1 MSLSRFF
8 RRKYWDAQR
17 AAELESYLE
26 IETDRN
32 IQAGMTNE
40 DARAAARRK
49 LGNMTTIREAIYE
62 MNSISVLDTL
72 WRDLRFTYRTLCK
85 RPGFTAIVILSLAL
99 GIGAN
104 TAIFSLVDAL
114 LFRPV
119 PVPDAGGL
127 IAIDTAASRLTQFG
141 NSSYLDYVDFCKR
154 SRSFKGLTVYQQV
167 SAGMNPAGAVPDAKP
182 QIVYGLLVSGNF
194 FSTLDVQPIV
204 GRAFLPEED
213 RVPGKNPVAV
223 ISYALWK
230 RVFASDPNISG
241 KEIKL
246 SGHSFTIVGVAPQS
260 FTGPDIYYRPDIYV
274 PTMMSAMVIPDGG
287 EILTERTWRGFNILG
302 RLKPGVTVAQAQ
314 AEMNVIM
321 RDLGREHPES
331 NKDTVAFVRTEMA
344 RRRADNDALLLPGL
358 LMGLV
363 ILVLLMAC
371 ANVAS
376 LMMAKAT
383 SRLREIS
390 TQLAI
395 GASRGALIRQFLT
408 ESAVLAALGCAG
420 GVLLGGACIRAFTAM
435 VPFSSQD
442 GPEFRL
448 DSRVLVY
455 AALAS
460 LAAVFVFGLMP
471 AFTAVRDAWSA
482 INTRTSVSASRSF
495 SAVARRVLICS
506 QVALSAVLLITGG
519 LFLKAFVRAQSVDL
533 GFNPSHLLLVTVD
546 PSLRG
551 YSNEQ
556 ATRFYQQLLPQLAGL
571 QGVRSVSMAAN
582 VPFLSG
588 GSWDV
593 SVDGYTAPDGEKF
606 LDLATNQVG
615 AGYFATMQIP
625 LLRGREFTD
634 RDTVKSAPYSRL
646 AVGPPIVRPLCW
658 PRQSLICTT
667 RGEIGMRVRRF
678 LTDC

>member
-344 RRRADNDALLLPGL
+344 R
-358 LMGLV
+358 
-363 ILVLLMAC
+363 C
-371 ANVAS
+371 
-376 LMMAKAT
+376 
-383 SRLREIS
+383 SR
-390 TQLAI
+390 
-395 GASRGALIRQFLT
+395 
-408 ESAVLAALGCAG
+408 
-420 GVLLGGACIRAFTAM
+420 
-435 VPFSSQD
+435 P
-442 GPEFRL
+442 
-448 DSRVLVY
+448 
-455 AALAS
+455 
-460 LAAVFVFGLMP
+460 
-471 AFTAVRDAWSA
+471 
-482 INTRTSVSASRSF
+482 
-495 SAVARRVLICS
+495 
-506 QVALSAVLLITGG
+506 
-519 LFLKAFVRAQSVDL
+519 
-533 GFNPSHLLLVTVD
+533 
-546 PSLRG
+546 
-551 YSNEQ
+551 
-556 ATRFYQQLLPQLAGL
+556 
-571 QGVRSVSMAAN
+571 
-582 VPFLSG
+582 
-588 GSWDV
+588 
-593 SVDGYTAPDGEKF
+593 
-606 LDLATNQVG
+606 
-615 AGYFATMQIP
+615 
-625 LLRGREFTD
+625 
-634 RDTVKSAPYSRL
+634 
-646 AVGPPIVRPLCW
+646 GPPGSPSRRP
-658 PRQSLICTT
+658 PT
-667 RGEIGMRVRRF
+667 M
-678 LTDC
+678 